1 MVFTLY
7 MGRRLKYEICGEGAG
22 TRRGGGGAG
31 YVCTEERV
39 QSSEKV
45 EQIGSRRKQLDGL
58 DLR

>member
-1 MVFTLY
+1 MIFTLY
-7 MGRRLKYEICGEGAG
+7 MGRRLKYELCGEGAG
-22 TRRGGGGAG
+22 TRGGGAG

-45 EQIGSRRKQLDGL
+45 EQIGGRRKQLDGL